1 MRNLYL
7 KLNWKVLPT
16 IPVGS
21 AGWEPGSWPDEAM
34 NGKMFISDSCGAL
47 RSSFKR
53 RHSREKLELH
63 GDGGGGGQR
72 LYQGVAVFFCVQ
84 RLKECCSEEMIHTHI
99 FLHSRVACVS
109 SQLLPWRRAQ
119 ATRFVRDSRHHLC
132 ALKPRTPWCGPRC
145 LEGA

>member
-72 LYQGVAVFFCVQ
+72 LYQGWRF
-84 RLKECCSEEMIHTHI
+84 
-99 FLHSRVACVS
+99 S
-109 SQLLPWRRAQ
+109 SVCRGSKNAAQ
-119 ATRFVRDSRHHLC
+119 KR
-132 ALKPRTPWCGPRC
+132 
-145 LEGA
+145 